1 MPRRRA
7 RFDQDEEGKVY
18 RMHLSRWD
26 RFLSIASL
34 AFSFS
39 FKEIGRLVDPFE
51 DGRSRELV
59 LIKLL
64 PSMNRVQP
72 SDESVLKFLL

>member
-51 DGRSRELV
+51 DGRSRLGFN
-59 LIKLL
+59 KT
-64 PSMNRVQP
+64 PSF
-72 SDESVLKFLL
+72 DESSPTV